1 MAWMQLL
8 ILLGAGAA
16 AGFVAGLIGVG
27 GGIIF
32 TPVLLLYLQQI
43 GTDPALLPKLT
54 IGSSLVCTFLAALS
68 SARHQLR
75 EGAVDLRTAGW
86 VGLSSALAVAL
97 TTGLVTTQPWYD
109 ATLFQIVFASL
120 LLLVAL
126 RMISSSR
133 TPLAENA
140 VPSASQP
147 APRAGPVLFGIGSA
161 AGAVSTAAGVGGG
174 IVLVPAYQRLLR
186 MPMHRTVGTSS
197 ATIALISATGILS
210 YAALGW
216 TADVPATALGY
227 VDARALLL
235 ALPALFT
242 ARLGVAAAHRLSTQ
256 WLRWLFA
263 VLAAFVALRMLYHS
277 ITTL

>member
-1 MAWMQLL
+1 MAWMQVL
-8 ILLGAGAA
+8 ILVGAGAA
-16 AGFVAGLIGVG
+16 AGFVAGLIGIG

-32 TPVLLLYLQQI
+32 TPVLLFCLQQI
-43 GTDPALLPKLT
+43 GTDPVLLPKLT

-68 SARHQLR
+68 SARHQYR
-75 EGAVDLRTAGW
+75 EDAVALRTAGW

-97 TTGLVTTQPWYD
+97 MTGLVTTQPWYD

-126 RMISSSR
+126 RMIGASR
-133 TPLAENA
+133 AA
-140 VPSASQP
+140 VSGSAAPSTLQP
-147 APRAGPVLFGIGSA
+147 APQASPTLFGIGSA
-161 AGAVSTAAGVGGG
+161 AGAVATAAGVGGG
-174 IVLVPAYQRLLR
+174 IVLVPAYQHLLR

-197 ATIALISATGILS
+197 ATIALISAAGIIS

-216 TADVPATALGY
+216 AADVPATALGY

-263 VLAAFVALRMLYHS
+263 ALAAFVALRMLYHS